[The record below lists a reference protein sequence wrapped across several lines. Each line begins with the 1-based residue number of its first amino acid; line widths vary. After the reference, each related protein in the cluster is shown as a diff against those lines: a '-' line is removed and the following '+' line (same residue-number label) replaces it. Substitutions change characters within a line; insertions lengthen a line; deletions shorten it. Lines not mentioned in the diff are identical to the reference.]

1 MLFLSCLS
9 KGSAEVVI
17 EFDGKNWVGGNK
29 DANFEKRV
37 AEEGLCIVADAKC
50 QVGDF
55 LRDLDL
61 DKYHAPSIRFALK
74 GIEGKGAKFDTVQ
87 RKEDP
92 RKTRIVATCHTAGV
106 DIGYIDMETNTLIG
120 LKTMDIDLIGADG
133 LIETVKEGVKYSKE
147 KEETSLAIFVIRSKC
162 SYGLMVR
169 TLQLIRAGGCR
180 NMIMQVDDFGQFPT
194 EIEAEMDPKSDA
206 FLLKRRLDHRGR
218 IKINV
223 RSDNTVQTGDFLI
236 LPDDMAVREF
246 ISQVKTKAIKAGF
259 KPVLSLTLD
268 EDSLHKYCQNVVMAS
283 VESGINE
290 VIFSVNKSL
299 QNKPEV
305 IIITDDHAEKLT
317 NKSVEIYLSEEGVIY
332 LEGDQLSLDKD
343 PKVHELPMLKAELKK
358 LKSDGK
364 ELAATLIIN
373 RENTQQR
380 VIDVLNALA
389 EVNIST
395 VTFFDPN
402 KEK

>member
-1 MLFLSCLS
+1 M
-9 KGSAEVVI
+9 GSAEVVI
-17 EFDGKNWVGGNK
+17 EFDGKNWVGDNK

-55 LRDLDL
+55 LGDLDF

-74 GIEGKGAKFDTVQ
+74 GIEGKGAQFDSVQ
-87 RKEDP
+87 NREVL
-92 RKTRIVATCHTAGV
+92 RKTRIVAACHTAGV
-106 DIGYIDMETNTLIG
+106 DLGYIGMETNTLIG
-120 LKTMDIDLIGADG
+120 LKTMDVDLIGADG

-180 NMIMQVDDFGQFPT
+180 NMIMQVDDSTQFPKD
-194 EIEAEMDPKSDA
+194 IEAEMDTESDA
-206 FLLKRRLDHRGR
+206 FLLKHRLDHRGR

-223 RSDNTVQTGDFLI
+223 RSDGTVLTGDFLI
-236 LPDDMAVREF
+236 LPDDLAVSEY

-259 KPVLSLTLD
+259 KPVLFLTLD
-268 EDSLHKYCQNVVMAS
+268 EDSLHKHCQNVVRAS
-283 VESGINE
+283 VEAGVNE
-290 VIFSVNKSL
+290 VIFSVNKTF

-305 IIITDDHAEKLT
+305 IVMADDHAVNITK
-317 NKSVEIYLSEEGVIY
+317 KSVEIYLNEQGEIFYGK
-332 LEGDQLSLDKD
+332 DKLSLDKD
-343 PKVHELPMLKAELKK
+343 PKVHELPMLRSELKK
-358 LKSDGK
+358 LKVDGE
-364 ELAATLIIN
+364 ELTASLNIN
-373 RENTQQR
+373 RANTQQR

-389 EVNIST
+389 AVNISS
-395 VTFFDPN
+395 VTFFDPIE
-402 KEK
+402 EK